1 MNANYKALLSPENYE
16 DLRQAAIDLK
26 IREMMNVGC
35 AWHIVWTGWQIR
47 HSRLIRAILTTLRCL
62 SNRQHGM

>member
-1 MNANYKALLSPENYE
+1 MNAINYKALLSPENYE

-35 AWHIVWTGWQIR
+35 AWHIVWTGLSYR
-47 HSRLIRAILTTLRCL
+47 FHS
-62 SNRQHGM
+62 